1 MSPLGRLVTLSGFKT
16 PCRIWPIPVPSTGC
30 TKPPAGSVLPSAS
43 RSRINQ
49 LMPRS
54 IALSADISTRIAST
68 STWARR
74 MSSRST
80 IDMTERMTFGGA
92 VTTSALVFGSAQIV
106 TPLSPP
112 PVAIGGAPPGAPPG
126 AAAAL
131 IPWICSR
138 SFCEIFSASA

>member
-1 MSPLGRLVTLSGFKT
+1 M
-16 PCRIWPIPVPSTGC
+16 
-30 TKPPAGSVLPSAS
+30 
-43 RSRINQ
+43 
-49 LMPRS
+49 
-54 IALSADISTRIAST
+54 ALSADISTRIAST
-68 STWARR
+68 STCARR

-80 IDMTERMTFGGA
+80 IDMTERMIFGGA

-106 TPLSPP
+106 TLLSPP
-112 PVAIGGAPPGAPPG
+112 PLAIGGAPPGAPPG